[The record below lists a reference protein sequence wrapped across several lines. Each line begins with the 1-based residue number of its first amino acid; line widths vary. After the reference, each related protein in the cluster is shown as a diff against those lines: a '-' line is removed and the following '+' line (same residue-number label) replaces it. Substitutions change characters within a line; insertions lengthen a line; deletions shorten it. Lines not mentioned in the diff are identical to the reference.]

1 MGTDLEST
9 NEGKKGAGRQKHF
22 KSMQNI
28 VRKKSYYAQV
38 ITLRLQSQAKQLS
51 MREELHLEIMKQSW
65 QANTT
70 AFILL

>member
-28 VRKKSYYAQV
+28 VRKKKSYYAQV
-38 ITLRLQSQAKQLS
+38 ITLRLES
-51 MREELHLEIMKQSW
+51 MKQSW
-65 QANTT
+65 QAKTT
-70 AFILL
+70 AFVLL